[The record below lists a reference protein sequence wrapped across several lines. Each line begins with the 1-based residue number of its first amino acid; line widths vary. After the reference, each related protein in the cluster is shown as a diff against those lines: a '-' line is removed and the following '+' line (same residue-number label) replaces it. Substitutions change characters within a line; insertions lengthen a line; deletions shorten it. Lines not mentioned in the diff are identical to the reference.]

1 MNKTNNEFEIVIKN
15 KKIWNFYNDNKNIDI
30 ETANLFFIDF
40 FENIFNHSTKNMDK
54 NINAQILNYMNENQ
68 KQIDSIKS
76 NLSTMNESVIKLN
89 NEFTNNMMLQFM
101 NLKKE
106 YIDDVKQIITNSS
119 LTTNDKI
126 SSLMDKNN
134 NHIIDKTTLL
144 INDIMPKNMETVN
157 KQMQSTIKNF
167 YSLIMEE
174 TKKLSKEN
182 SNEKSFN
189 EFISK
194 LDTKYSTMLQGI
206 QQPLFSFFTASENRI
221 NNNIDILKE
230 SSYNSTLTQNKLSD
244 ELTEFLGKYKNSS
257 NKGKYGEENLSTI
270 LNSMY
275 ETAEIKDTTSLKSSG
290 DFIMKRLDR
299 PTIMFE
305 NKNYKNNIDKEEVA
319 KFIVDIENQNTHGIF
334 LSQYSG
340 ITFKQNYQIDIHKGK
355 VLVYVQNCE
364 YSLDKIRIAVD
375 IIDNL
380 SVKIQDLNQDDENNS
395 ISKDILDSI
404 NDEYQVYI
412 QQKENMLTIL
422 KDFGKKMTLQ
432 IEDLKFP
439 ELDKYLSAKYAYVK
453 SRCFTCEL
461 CNNFTAGSK
470 QSLSA
475 HKRGCVKKHTN
486 SIVMNN
492 K

>member
-40 FENIFNHSTKNMDK
+40 FENIFNHSTKNMNE
-54 NINAQILNYMNENQ
+54 NINAQIINYMNENQ

-76 NLSTMNESVIKLN
+76 NLSTMNESFTKLN
-89 NEFTNNMMLQFM
+89 NEFTNNMILQFM

-106 YIDDVKQIITNSS
+106 YIEDVKQIITNSS

-126 SSLMDKNN
+126 SSLMDRNN

-144 INDIMPKNMETVN
+144 INDIMPKNMENVN

-194 LDTKYSTMLQGI
+194 LDTKYSTMLQSI

-221 NNNIDILKE
+221 NQNIDVLKE

-257 NKGKYGEENLSTI
+257 NKGKYGENNLCNL
-270 LNSMY
+270 LNSIY
-275 ETAEIKDTTSLKSSG
+275 QTAEIRDTTGIKASG
-290 DFIMKRLDR
+290 DFIMKRLDK
-299 PTIMFE
+299 PTILFE
-305 NKNYKNNIDKEEVA
+305 NKEYDRNIDKDEIA
-319 KFIVDIENQNTHGIF
+319 KFIRDIEIQNVSGIF
-334 LSQYSG
+334 ISQFSG
-340 ITFKQNYQIDIHKGK
+340 ITFKENFQIDINKGN
-355 VLVYVQNCE
+355 VLIYIQNCD
-364 YSLDKIRIAVD
+364 YSIDKIKLAVD

-380 SVKIQDLNQDDENNS
+380 YSKIQDLNVDDENNT
-395 ISKDILDSI
+395 ISKEILDDI
-404 NDEYQVYI
+404 NNEYQAFI
-412 QQKENMLTIL
+412 SQKETLQGVL
-422 KDFGKKMTLQ
+422 KDFQKRMSSQ
-432 IEDLKFP
+432 IEELKLP
-439 ELDKYLSAKYAYVK
+439 VLDKYLEPKYAYV
-453 SRCFTCEL
+453 RTRIFTCSL
-461 CNNFTAGSK
+461 CNSFTGTSK
-470 QSLSA
+470 QSLAA
-475 HKRGCVKKHTN
+475 HQRGCAKK
-486 SIVMNN
+486 N
-492 K
+492 KDKDKHS

>member
-76 NLSTMNESVIKLN
+76 NLSTMNESVTKLN

-144 INDIMPKNMETVN
+144 INDIIPKNMETVN
-157 KQMQSTIKNF
+157 KQMQSSIKNF

-194 LDTKYSTMLQGI
+194 LDTKYSSMLQTI

-221 NNNIDILKE
+221 NNNIDVLKE

-257 NKGKYGEENLSTI
+257 NKGKYGEHNLCNL
-270 LNSMY
+270 LNSIY
-275 ETAEIKDTTSLKSSG
+275 QTAEIRDTTGIKASG
-290 DFIMKRLDR
+290 DFIMKRLDK
-299 PTIMFE
+299 PTILFE
-305 NKNYKNNIDKEEVA
+305 NKEYDRNIDKDEIA
-319 KFIVDIENQNTHGIF
+319 KFIRDIEIQNVSGVFI
-334 LSQYSG
+334 SQFSG
-340 ITFKQNYQIDIHKGK
+340 ITFKENFQIDINKGN
-355 VLVYVQNCE
+355 VLIYIQNCD
-364 YSLDKIRIAVD
+364 YSSDKVKLAVD

-380 SVKIQDLNQDDENNS
+380 YSKIQDLNVDDENNT

-439 ELDKYLSAKYAYVK
+439 ELDKYLSQKYAYVK
-453 SRCFTCEL
+453 TRCFTCDI

-470 QSLSA
+470 QSLGA
-475 HKRGCVKKHTN
+475 HKRSCSKKYN
-486 SIVMNN
+486 NANVMNN

>member
-1 MNKTNNEFEIVIKN
+1 
-15 KKIWNFYNDNKNIDI
+15 
-30 ETANLFFIDF
+30 
-40 FENIFNHSTKNMDK
+40 
-54 NINAQILNYMNENQ
+54 
-68 KQIDSIKS
+68 
-76 NLSTMNESVIKLN
+76 
-89 NEFTNNMMLQFM
+89 M

-144 INDIMPKNMETVN
+144 INDIMPKNMENVN

-174 TKKLSKEN
+174 TNKLSKEN

-194 LDTKYSTMLQGI
+194 LDTKYSNMLQGI

-221 NNNIDILKE
+221 NNNIDVLKE

-257 NKGKYGEENLSTI
+257 NKGKYGEHNLCNL
-270 LNSMY
+270 LNSIY
-275 ETAEIKDTTSLKSSG
+275 QNAEIRDTTGVKASG
-290 DFIMKRLDR
+290 DFIMKRLDK
-299 PTIMFE
+299 PTILFE
-305 NKNYKNNIDKEEVA
+305 NKEYDRNIDRDEIA
-319 KFIVDIENQNTHGIF
+319 KFIRDIEIQNVSGVFI
-334 LSQYSG
+334 SQFSG
-340 ITFKQNYQIDIHKGK
+340 ITFKENFQIDINKGN
-355 VLVYVQNCE
+355 VLIYIQNCD
-364 YSLDKIRIAVD
+364 YSSDKVKLAVD

-380 SVKIQDLNQDDENNS
+380 YSKIQDLNVDDENNT

-404 NDEYQVYI
+404 NDEYQCCI
-412 QQKENMLTIL
+412 SQKETMMTTL
-422 KDFGKKMTLQ
+422 KDFNKKMSSQ
-432 IEDLKFP
+432 IEDIKFP
-439 ELDKYLSAKYAYVK
+439 ELDKYLSQKYAYVK
-453 SRCFTCEL
+453 TRCFTCEL

-475 HKRGCVKKHTN
+475 HKRGCSKKYNN
-486 SIVMNN
+486 SNVMN
-492 K
+492 KK

>member
-40 FENIFNHSTKNMDK
+40 FENIFNHSTKNMDN

-76 NLSTMNESVIKLN
+76 NLSTMNESFTKLN

-144 INDIMPKNMETVN
+144 INDIMPKNMENVN

-194 LDTKYSTMLQGI
+194 LDTKYSNMLQGI

-221 NNNIDILKE
+221 NNNIDVLKE
-230 SSYNSTLTQNKLSD
+230 TSYNSTLTQNKLS
-244 ELTEFLGKYKNSS
+244 EEITEFLGKYKNST

-270 LNSMY
+270 LNSIY
-275 ETAEIKDTTSLKSSG
+275 ETAEIKDTTGLKSSG

-305 NKNYKNNIDKEEVA
+305 NKEYKNNIDKEEVA
-319 KFIVDIENQNTHGIF
+319 KFIVDIDNQNTHGIF
-334 LSQYSG
+334 ISQYSG
-340 ITFKQNYQIDIHKGK
+340 ISFKQNYQIDIHKGK
-355 VLVYVQNCE
+355 VLV
-364 YSLDKIRIAVD
+364 
-375 IIDNL
+375 
-380 SVKIQDLNQDDENNS
+380 
-395 ISKDILDSI
+395 
-404 NDEYQVYI
+404 
-412 QQKENMLTIL
+412 
-422 KDFGKKMTLQ
+422 
-432 IEDLKFP
+432 
-439 ELDKYLSAKYAYVK
+439 
-453 SRCFTCEL
+453 
-461 CNNFTAGSK
+461 
-470 QSLSA
+470 
-475 HKRGCVKKHTN
+475 
-486 SIVMNN
+486 
-492 K
+492 

>member
-76 NLSTMNESVIKLN
+76 NLSTMNESVTKLN

-126 SSLMDKNN
+126 SSLIDKNN

-144 INDIMPKNMETVN
+144 INDIMPKNMENVN

-174 TKKLSKEN
+174 TKTLSKEN

-194 LDTKYSTMLQGI
+194 LDTKYSTMLQSI

-221 NNNIDILKE
+221 NNNIDLLKE
-230 SSYNSTLTQNKLSD
+230 SSYNSTLTQNKLSV

-257 NKGKYGEENLSTI
+257 NKGKYGEHNLCNL
-270 LNSMY
+270 LNSIY
-275 ETAEIKDTTSLKSSG
+275 QNAEIKDTTSLKSSG
-290 DFIMKRLDR
+290 DFIMKRLDK
-299 PTIMFE
+299 PTILFE
-305 NKNYKNNIDKEEVA
+305 NKEYDRNIDRDEIA
-319 KFIVDIENQNTHGIF
+319 KFIRDIEMQNVSGVFI
-334 LSQYSG
+334 SQFSG
-340 ITFKQNYQIDIHKGK
+340 ITFKENFQIDINKGN
-355 VLVYVQNCE
+355 VLMYIQNCD
-364 YSLDKIRIAVD
+364 YSSDKVKLAVD

-380 SVKIQDLNQDDENNS
+380 YSKIQDLNVDDENNT

-404 NDEYQVYI
+404 NDEYQCCI
-412 QQKENMLTIL
+412 SQKETMMTIL
-422 KDFGKKMTLQ
+422 KDFNKKMSSQ
-432 IEDLKFP
+432 IEDIKFP
-439 ELDKYLSAKYAYVK
+439 ELDKYLSQKYAYVK
-453 SRCFTCEL
+453 TRCFTCDI

-475 HKRGCVKKHTN
+475 HKRGCSKKYNN
-486 SIVMNN
+486 SNVMNN